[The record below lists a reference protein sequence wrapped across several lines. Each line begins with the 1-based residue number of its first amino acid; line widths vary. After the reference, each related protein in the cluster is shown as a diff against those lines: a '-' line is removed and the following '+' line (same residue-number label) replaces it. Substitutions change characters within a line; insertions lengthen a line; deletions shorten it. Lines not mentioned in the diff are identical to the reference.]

1 MQYTGFQYFDDFH
14 VVLQDAEQAVASLA
28 GPRQNPETRPVAEL
42 THAMWF
48 DSEEETLAFLQKSS
62 LQPEQSSTGAWQL
75 VLHRSLRVDPQA
87 ASFRQRSAR
96 LCSLQL
102 PCRSQNVRD
111 QAESAAA
118 DIQVL
123 VSGSTAMLQ
132 SRQSSLQAGSSQ
144 LPSLQ
149 QTQSQWPAVPQT
161 PLASTSQVFSSLAL
175 GHASCSGRRHL
186 QTTMHGLEM

>member
-1 MQYTGFQYFDDFH
+1 M
-14 VVLQDAEQAVASLA
+14 VSVA

-48 DSEEETLAFLQKSS
+48 DSEEETLAFLLKAS

-75 VLHRSLRVDPQA
+75 VMHRSLRVDPQA

-102 PCRSQNVRD
+102 PRRSQNVHD

-118 DIQVL
+118 DVHAL
-123 VSGSTAMLQ
+123 VSSSTAMLH
-132 SRQSSLQAGSSQ
+132 SRQSSLQARSSQ
-144 LPSLQ
+144 LPSLH

-161 PLASTSQVFSSLAL
+161 PSASRSQVFSLYTW
-175 GHASCSGRRHL
+175 SCFMSRQATFGKSI
-186 QTTMHGLEM
+186 TWF